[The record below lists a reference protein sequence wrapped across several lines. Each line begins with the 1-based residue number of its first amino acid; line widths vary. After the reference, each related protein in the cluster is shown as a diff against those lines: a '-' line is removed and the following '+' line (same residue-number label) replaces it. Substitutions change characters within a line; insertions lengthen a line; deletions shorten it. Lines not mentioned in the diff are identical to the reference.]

1 MVTGIKFC
9 CLCDKRG
16 VDEPCEGVEA
26 EYGEY
31 STRWICAYH
40 AKRISEEAPELVE
53 RLRKKGMRIYRE
65 ESDNPKY
72 YRRRNMDDR
81 ERNIRIDYHLVQA
94 ERWISHKDDT
104 GLYHAVQEI
113 LEAIKLLAKSQ

>member
-1 MVTGIKFC
+1 MLARWKNF
-9 CLCDKRG
+9 DAARG
-16 VDEPCEGVEA
+16 GTSGCT
-26 EYGEY
+26 
-31 STRWICAYH
+31 S
-40 AKRISEEAPELVE
+40 LVGW
-53 RLRKKGMRIYRE
+53 RRK
-65 ESDNPKY
+65 
-72 YRRRNMDDR
+72 MDDR